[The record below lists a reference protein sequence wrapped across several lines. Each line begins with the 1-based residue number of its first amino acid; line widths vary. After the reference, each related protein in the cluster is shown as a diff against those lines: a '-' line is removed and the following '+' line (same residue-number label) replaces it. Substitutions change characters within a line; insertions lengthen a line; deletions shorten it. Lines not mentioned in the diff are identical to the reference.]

1 MSRFG
6 KEAEALAQWPL
17 SQRASALKRIVPRP
31 LVKQVLRECG
41 LSGIC
46 PRLPG
51 WLVIWIV
58 IGLGL
63 FCRDSYRQIYRWFCP
78 WSRRGVPG
86 RSTLCEA
93 RKRIGIAPLVRLARR
108 TIVPLATD
116 KTPGAF
122 YCGMRLMCLDGF
134 VLNVPDSDANAR
146 VFGRPGGPSPG
157 AFPQVRIL
165 SLCEAGTHAMLHW
178 VARPQRISEVA
189 MAPALLKRLPAG
201 SLLLWD
207 QNFRS
212 YDLVNRVIQRNAHL
226 LGRGRADAEL
236 TPLRRL
242 SDGSYLAKLY
252 RTAADRRRDRNG
264 LTVRGIDY
272 VLNDP
277 GRPHHGKPQRLITTL
292 LDEAAHPAAGLIE
305 LYHVRWEQELA
316 IDEIKTHEMQ
326 RPVLRSQTPAGVI
339 QELWGLML
347 SHYVVRSLMAQ
358 AASQAAPSPI
368 APTQLSFTATLK
380 ILQCR
385 LPSWPA
391 APAAQRS
398 WWRNLLAEIAAERLE
413 PRRNRINPR
422 VIRQQRSKWPRK
434 REKHRHWPQPVKEF
448 RDCIVIRR

>member
-17 SQRASALKRIVPRP
+17 SQRATALKRIVPRRA
-31 LVKQVLRECG
+31 VKQVLRECG
-41 LSGIC
+41 LHGFC

-63 FCRDSYRQIYRWFCP
+63 FCRDSCRQVYRWLCP

-93 RKRIGIAPLVRLARR
+93 RKRIGVAPLVRLARR
-108 TIVPLATD
+108 TIVPLATPT
-116 KTPGAF
+116 TPGAF
-122 YCGMRLMCLDGF
+122 YCGMRLMGLDGF
-134 VLNVPDSDANAR
+134 VLNVPDSPANVR

-157 AFPQVRIL
+157 AFPQVRVL

-178 VARPQRISEVA
+178 VAKPRRVSEVA

-201 SLLLWD
+201 ALLLWD

-212 YDLVNRVIQRNAHL
+212 YDLVKRVIDRGADL

-252 RTAADRRRDRNG
+252 RTAKDRRHGRDG
-264 LTVRGIDY
+264 LTVRVIDY
-272 VLNDP
+272 ALDDR
-277 GRPHHGKPQRLITTL
+277 GREQHGKAQRLITTL
-292 LDEAAHPAAGLIE
+292 LDERAHPAARLVE

-326 RPVLRSQTPAGVI
+326 RPVMRSQTPGGVI

-347 SHYVVRSLMAQ
+347 SHYVLRSLMARAAEQ
-358 AASQAAPSPI
+358 ASV

-380 ILQCR
+380 VLQCR
-385 LPSWPA
+385 LPNWPA
-391 APAAQRS
+391 TPAAQRS
-398 WWRNLLAEIAAERLE
+398 WWRNLLREIAAERLE

-434 REKHRHWPQPVKEF
+434 RGRHQHWPQPVHEF
-448 RDCIVIRR
+448 RDCIIIRR

>member
-6 KEAEALAQWPL
+6 KEAEVLARWPM

-41 LSGIC
+41 LHGIC

-63 FCRDSYRQIYRWFCP
+63 FCRDSCRQIYRWLCP
-78 WSRRGVPG
+78 WNRQGVPG

-93 RKRIGIAPLVRLARR
+93 RKRIGVAPLVRLARR
-108 TIVPLATD
+108 TIVPLATN
-116 KTPGAF
+116 KTPRAF
-122 YCGMRLMCLDGF
+122 YCGKRLMCLDGF
-134 VLNVPDSDANAR
+134 VLNVPDSPDNAR

-157 AFPQVRIL
+157 AFPQVRVL

-178 VARPQRISEVA
+178 MAKPQRISEVA
-189 MAPALLKRLPAG
+189 MAPALLKHLPAG

-212 YDLVNRVIQRNAHL
+212 YDLVERVIGRGADL
-226 LGRGRADAEL
+226 LGRGRADTQL

-252 RTAADRRRDRNG
+252 RTAKDRQHDRDGITIR
-264 LTVRGIDY
+264 VIDY
-272 VLNDP
+272 VLDDDP
-277 GRPHHGKPQRLITTL
+277 GRREHSGKPQRLITTL
-292 LDEAAHPAAGLIE
+292 LDHKAHPAKRLIE

-347 SHYVVRSLMAQ
+347 SHYVLRSLMAQ
-358 AASQAAPSPI
+358 AASQASI
-368 APTQLSFTATLK
+368 APTELSFTGTLK

-385 LPSWPA
+385 LPNWPA
-391 APAAQRS
+391 APAAQRM
-398 WWRNLLAEIAAERLE
+398 WWQDLLAEIAAERLE
-413 PRRNRINPR
+413 RRRNRINPR
-422 VIRQQRSKWPRK
+422 VIRRPRSKWPRK
-434 REKHRHWPQPVKEF
+434 RTKHQHWPQPVHEF

>member
-1 MSRFG
+1 MSKFG
-6 KEAEALAQWPL
+6 KEAEALAQWPM
-17 SQRASALKRIVPRP
+17 SQRASALKRIVPRSV
-31 LVKQVLRECG
+31 VKQVLRECG
-41 LSGIC
+41 LHGLC

-51 WLVIWIV
+51 WLVIWVV

-63 FCRDSYRQIYRWFCP
+63 FSRDSCRQIYRWLCP
-78 WSRRGVPG
+78 WSSRQGVPG

-108 TIVPLATD
+108 TIVPLATA

-122 YCGMRLMCLDGF
+122 YCGRRLIALDGF
-134 VLNVPDSDANAR
+134 VLNVPDSDVNAR

-157 AFPQVRIL
+157 AFPQVRVL
-165 SLCEAGTHAMLHW
+165 SLCEAATHAMLHW
-178 VARPQRISEVA
+178 IARPQRISEVA
-189 MAPALLKRLPAG
+189 MAPAWLKHLPAG

-212 YDLVNRVIQRNAHL
+212 YDLVKRVIDRGADL
-226 LGRGRADAEL
+226 LGRGRTDAEL

-242 SDGSYLAKLY
+242 GDGSYLAKLH
-252 RTAADRRRDRNG
+252 RTAKDRQHDRDGMTIR
-264 LTVRGIDY
+264 VIDY
-272 VLNDP
+272 VLDDP
-277 GRPHHGKPQRLITTL
+277 GREHGGKPQRLITTL
-292 LDEAAHPAAGLIE
+292 LDERAHPATRLIE
-305 LYHVRWEQELA
+305 RYHVRWEQELA

-326 RPVLRSQTPAGVI
+326 RPVMRSQTPAGVI

-347 SHYVVRSLMAQ
+347 SHYVLRSLMAQ
-358 AASQAAPSPI
+358 AASQASI
-368 APTQLSFTATLK
+368 APTQLSFTGTLK

-391 APAAQRS
+391 TPAAQRT
-398 WWRNLLAEIAAERLE
+398 WWQNLLAEIAAERLE

-434 REKHRHWPQPVKEF
+434 RKKHQHWPQPVHKF